1 MGIAAADSTI
11 SAETNR
17 QQERKVLALEALSN
31 LSDQFARDP
40 DMQALIDAVV
50 LTLAGQ
56 FAVTG
61 ALIVSRSNGLNAD
74 EVLSSATGRLKGVQ
88 VRPAYLST
96 IAQIH
101 DTLTNPRPVH
111 IDELALE
118 GDADTVIHELRVA
131 GVRMCIP
138 LLANGSTF
146 GAVFVGPRV
155 GNLQFS
161 EADLFLLRHF
171 VNTITPLLANSLL
184 YADMAALNARH
195 AQILDSV
202 RQAMFVFGCA
212 GTMLLANRAASSL
225 RASLGGAK
233 VAPLEAGLTIQEV
246 FPNDLFPG
254 WAERLNGLQF
264 TPSMR
269 LPTTMC
275 AKGPDGDR
283 VFSVSIRP
291 GIVFSALEKGVIV
304 TLDDKTEEL
313 NVEHRMFELEK
324 FAEQGVMAS
333 SIAHELN
340 NHLGMVLGG
349 VELASVAN
357 EKGNHSKV
365 STTLAKL
372 KESITRME
380 RFTAGLMDYARVN
393 PQKQDS
399 DINAVLSDVVTFAS
413 VQKRFSSVS
422 LLTNLAPQVPLI
434 RIDRDQIAQVIINV
448 LNNAADAIKE
458 TGRRD
463 GVVIVSTLMHN
474 EELVLSVSDNG
485 KGMPPEVRNKLFK
498 THLTTKPKGHGY
510 GLTTC
515 AKILDHHGATIR
527 IESEVGF
534 GTTFR
539 FTFPVS

>member
-1 MGIAAADSTI
+1 MRIATSDNTEPAGTSL
-11 SAETNR
+11 

-31 LSDQFARDP
+31 LTEQFSRDP
-40 DMQALIDAVV
+40 DIQTLIDAIV
-50 LTLAGQ
+50 LTVAGQ
-56 FAVTG
+56 FALTG
-61 ALIVSRSNGLNAD
+61 ALIVIRKNDLNSA
-74 EVLSSATGRLKGVQ
+74 EVLSSATGRLKSVP
-88 VRPAYLST
+88 VRSAYLPT

-101 DTLTNPRPVH
+101 NSLTCSRPVFL
-111 IDELALE
+111 DELVLDGNDFAI
-118 GDADTVIHELRVA
+118 VQELRA
-131 GVRMCIP
+131 DGVRICVP
-138 LLANGSTF
+138 LPANGSVY
-146 GAVFVGPRV
+146 GAVFIGPRV

-161 EADLFLLRHF
+161 EADIFLLKHF
-171 VNTITPLLANSLL
+171 VITIAPLLANSLL
-184 YADMAALNARH
+184 YADMAALSTRH

-202 RQAMFVFGCA
+202 RQAMFVFGSA
-212 GTMLLANRAASSL
+212 GKMLLANRAASSL
-225 RASLGGAK
+225 RASLGGAN

-254 WAERLNGLQF
+254 WAERFHGLQF

-269 LPTTMC
+269 FPTTMC
-275 AKGPDGDR
+275 AKGPDGDC

-291 GIVFSALEKGVIV
+291 GIVFSSSEKGVIV
-304 TLDDKTEEL
+304 TLDDKTEETSI
-313 NVEHRMFELEK
+313 ERRMFELEK

-340 NHLGMVLGG
+340 NHLGMILGG
-349 VELASVAN
+349 VELASLAN
-357 EKGNHSKV
+357 EKENHSKV
-365 STTLAKL
+365 SSTLAKL

-399 DINAVLSDVVTFAS
+399 DINAVLSDVITFAS
-413 VQKRFSSVS
+413 AQKRFSSVT

-434 RIDRDQIAQVIINV
+434 PIDRDQIAQVIINV

-474 EELVLSVSDNG
+474 GELVLSVSDNG
-485 KGMPPEVRNKLFK
+485 KGISPDVRNKLFK
-498 THLTTKPKGHGY
+498 AHLTTKPNGHGY
-510 GLTTC
+510 GLITC
-515 AKILDHHGATIR
+515 AKILEHHGATTQ

-539 FTFPVS
+539 FTFPLS